1 MDWLFLQLVDSA
13 FPAGG
18 FAHSNGLEAAI
29 AFRDGV
35 TIEQHLSELT
45 AQAGRTALP
54 FVREA
59 CATPERLAEL
69 DALFDATTT
78 SHVVNRASR
87 AQGRALVSAAGR
99 IWTTHEGAQR
109 IATYARSEPA
119 PPVHHA
125 PVLGAIFGALGQTP
139 EAAMAGYLHGVV
151 RGVLSAAVRLGVVGP
166 LEAQRLQ
173 GENARAA
180 THAVEISRALTSS
193 EVSQPA
199 PLLELY
205 ATLHDGLDAR
215 LFQS

>member
-29 AFRDGV
+29 AFREGIA
-35 TIEQHLSELT
+35 IEQHLSELI

-59 CATPERLAEL
+59 CAEPERLAEL

-109 IATYARSEPA
+109 IASYAQREPA
-119 PPVHHA
+119 PPLHHA
-125 PVLGAIFGALGQTP
+125 PVLGAIFGALGQAP
-139 EAAMAGYLHGVV
+139 DAAMAGYLHGVV

-166 LEAQRLQ
+166 LEAQRLH
-173 GENARAA
+173 GENAALASRAVD
-180 THAVEISRALTSS
+180 TSRALSS
-193 EVSQPA
+193 NGVAQPA

>member
-18 FAHSNGLEAAI
+18 FAHSNGLEAAV
-29 AFRDGV
+29 AFREGIA
-35 TIEQHLSELT
+35 IEQHLSELI

-59 CATPERLAEL
+59 CAEAERLAEL
-69 DALFDATTT
+69 DVLFDATTT

-99 IWTTHEGAQR
+99 IWTTHEGVQR
-109 IATYARSEPA
+109 IASYAQQEPA
-119 PPVHHA
+119 PPLHHA
-125 PVLGAIFGALGQTP
+125 PVLGAIFGALGQGP
-139 EAAMAGYLHGVV
+139 DAAMAGYLHGVM

-166 LEAQRLQ
+166 LEAQRLH
-173 GENARAA
+173 GENAALASR
-180 THAVEISRALTSS
+180 AVETSRELASRG
-193 EVSQPA
+193 VAQPA

>member
-18 FAHSNGLEAAI
+18 FAHSNGLEAAV
-29 AFRDGV
+29 AFREGIA
-35 TIEQHLSELT
+35 IEQHLSELI

-59 CATPERLAEL
+59 CAEPARLGEL

-109 IATYARSEPA
+109 IASYARSAPA

-125 PVLGAIFGALGQTP
+125 PVLGAIFGALGQGP
-139 EAAMAGYLHGVV
+139 DAAMAGYLHGVV

-166 LEAQRLQ
+166 LEAQKLH
-173 GENARAA
+173 GENAALASR
-180 THAVEISRALTSS
+180 AVETSRALASS
-193 EVSQPA
+193 GVAQPA